1 MGIYTIYLLCNL
13 HSQLSFFENIF
24 LHLSYREIYILHNKQ
39 YHFILRITDI
49 SYSYH
54 EIFGEK
60 INNDRTFD
68 SGYGVIYS
76 WYDIYPIDIKL

>member
-1 MGIYTIYLLCNL
+1 MKILTINELKIGKIYKLISN
-13 HSQLSFFENIF
+13 SN
-24 LHLSYREIYILHNKQ
+24 ILHNKQ

-49 SYSYH
+49 SYSFN

-68 SGYGVIYS
+68 SWYGVVYS